1 MDKEHVFFENYARN
15 WDRDRKADK
24 ALLSRFVTLSG
35 IVSGAAVLDA
45 GCGTGVFLPYLSDA
59 VGSSGSVEGM
69 DYSAQMIDVAKEKFS
84 SLANV
89 SFTTGDV
96 LKYHLPQ
103 KHYDAIACLNFYPHI
118 AAHSRDVI
126 RRFYEA
132 LKDGGTLLIMHDMP
146 RRAVNAIHGGTPVLP
161 PVDVLE
167 EKLISAGF
175 SVVIAMDTDECY
187 FLRVVKGASPDDF
200 VYDEDEEAPA
210 VPLSGKLQH
219 PHAHTETK
227 RVLNRLSR
235 ITGHVEAIKRMIE
248 DGRDCS
254 DVLVQLAAVHSAVA
268 GVSRVILKDHIDHC
282 IVDAI
287 REHDEEAVEN
297 LKKAINTFVK

>member
-1 MDKEHVFFENYARN
+1 MDKEHIFFENYARN
-15 WDRDRKADK
+15 WDRDRKADAK
-24 ALLSRFVTLSG
+24 ILSSFMELAG
-35 IVSGAAVLDA
+35 IRHGSVILDA
-45 GCGTGVFLPYLSDA
+45 GCGTGVLLPYLSAAAGDD
-59 VGSSGSVEGM
+59 GTVEGF
-69 DYSAQMIDVAKEKFS
+69 DYSQQMIDVAKEKFS
-84 SLANV
+84 HLANV
-89 SFTTGDV
+89 TFTTGDV
-96 LKYHLPQ
+96 LKYHFPE
-103 KHYDAIACLNFYPHI
+103 KHYDVVCCLNFYPHI
-118 AAHSRDVI
+118 ACHSRDVI
-126 RRFYEA
+126 RRLYEA
-132 LKDGGTLLIMHDMP
+132 MVPGGTLLIMHDMP
-146 RRAVNAIHGGTPVLP
+146 RKAVNAIHGGQPVLL

-175 SVVIAMDTDECY
+175 SVVIAMDTDRFY
-187 FLRVVKGASPDDF
+187 LIKVVKEADEADF
-200 VYDEDEEAPA
+200 VYDDEEQPA
-210 VPLSGKLQH
+210 GVASHPLHHGH
-219 PHAHTETK
+219 HHTETK

-287 REHDEEAVEN
+287 REHDADAVEN